1 MVVDN
6 FYKKRRKENAYICLY
21 IKITIMSKKFIYI
34 PSLLFTILLYN
45 PTFAQY
51 SSEGGRKF
59 DALLQYIN
67 YAYVDSTNEDKL
79 VEDAIVNVLKEL
91 DPHSVYIPQEE
102 LKKMNEPLVG
112 NFEGIGIQ
120 FNILKD
126 TLVVVSPISGG
137 PSEKVGI
144 LAGDKIVTVN
154 GENIAGVGLK
164 NSDVQDKLRGKK
176 GTKVNVGIQRRN
188 AKELLD
194 FTITRDEIPIF
205 SVDASYMATP
215 EIGYIKINRFA
226 KNTDEEFKE
235 GLDKLKKQNM
245 KSLIIDLSGNGG
257 GYLRTAIQLA
267 DEVLDDKKLI
277 VFTEG
282 SKSPKQEY
290 YTSTDGGF
298 EKGKLV
304 ILIDEGSASASEIVT
319 GAVQDYDRGL
329 VIGRRSFGK
338 GLVQKPF
345 SLTDGSAIRLTVA
358 RYFTPSGRCIQR
370 PYDEGKEEYYNELAR
385 RYEHGELMSEDS
397 ISFPDSLKYQ
407 TINSKRTVYGGGGI
421 MPDIFI
427 PIDTSMYSEYFGLV
441 NRKGFFNEFALLFM
455 DEHREEIEKNYKSV
469 KDFDDKF
476 DAESSMFND
485 FISYAEKND
494 VEKNEEQINTSKEL
508 ILTRLK
514 ALVARNVW
522 GTSAYYQIANKL
534 NNSYLKAIEEINSD
548 SFKKEKLVY
557 N

>member
-1 MVVDN
+1 MK
-6 FYKKRRKENAYICLY
+6 YLPIL
-21 IKITIMSKKFIYI
+21 SLFII
-34 PSLLFTILLYN
+34 SILN
-45 PTFAQY
+45 SNSANAQY
-51 SSEGGRKF
+51 GTDGGRKF

-67 YAYVDSTNEDKL
+67 YAYVDTTDENKL

-91 DPHSVYIPQEE
+91 DPHSVYIPSEE

-126 TLVVVSPISGG
+126 TLIVVSPIAGG

-144 LAGDKIVTVN
+144 IAGDKIITVN
-154 GENIAGVGLK
+154 GIGIAGIGLK

-176 GTKVNVGIQRRN
+176 GTKVNVGIQRRMN
-188 AKELLD
+188 KELLD

-235 GLDKLKKQNM
+235 GLKKLQAQKM
-245 KSLIIDLSGNGG
+245 KHLIIDLSGNGG
-257 GYLRTAIQLA
+257 GYLKTAIQLA

-290 YTSTDGGF
+290 YTSTTGGF

-345 SLTDGSAIRLTVA
+345 SLTDGSAVRLTVA

-370 PYDEGKEEYYNELAR
+370 SYEDGKDEYYNELAR
-385 RYEHGELMSEDS
+385 RYENGELMNEDS

-427 PIDTSMYSEYFGLV
+427 PIDTSMYSDFFGKV
-441 NRKGFFNEFALLFM
+441 NRKGLFNEFTLLYM
-455 DEHREEIEKNYKSV
+455 DNNRTRLEEKFKSV
-469 KDFDDKF
+469 EDF
-476 DAESSMFND
+476 SSNFNTEEELFND
-485 FISYAEKND
+485 FIVYAEKNE
-494 VEKNEEQINTSKEL
+494 VEPKEDQVNTSKTL

-514 ALVARNVW
+514 GLVARNLW
-522 GTSAYYQIANKL
+522 GTSAYYQIANNL